1 MTPKRLNELAEMLMT
16 RRRDLG
22 LSAREVARR
31 ADIDVG
37 VVIRLE
43 RSENPR
49 PRLEN
54 LKAIGEVLGIPAAD
68 LYTTAD
74 ALPAGQLPSLRPYM
88 RTKYRQLPDDALA
101 EVESFVKELRRK
113 YGGRGPIDHEDET

>member
-1 MTPKRLNELAEMLMT
+1 MLGS
-16 RRRDLG
+16 RRRSLG

-43 RSENPR
+43 RAENPR

-54 LKAIGEVLGIPAAD
+54 LRAIGEVLGIPTAD
-68 LYTTAD
+68 LYTAAD

-101 EVESFVKELRRK
+101 EVESFIEELSRK
-113 YGGRGPIDHEDET
+113 YGGRGPIDHEDEN

>member
-1 MTPKRLNELAEMLMT
+1 MTPERLDQLAKLLSS
-16 RRRDLG
+16 RRQSLG

-43 RSENPR
+43 RAENPR

-68 LYTTAD
+68 LYTAAD
-74 ALPAGQLPSLRPYM
+74 AMPAGQLPSLRPYM
-88 RTKYRQLPDDALA
+88 RAKFRDLPDDAVA
-101 EVESFVKELRRK
+101 EVESFIEQLARK
-113 YGGRGPIDHEDET
+113 HGGRGPIDHEDET